1 MIKVEGRF
9 ILKVIISNNIY
20 NNYYLIINYMATL
33 FSHLKDKNTWK
44 NNKLKN
50 DLFQKIIIS

>member
-1 MIKVEGRF
+1 MEGRF
-9 ILKVIISNNIY
+9 ILKVITSNNIY

-33 FSHLKDKNTWK
+33 FSHLRDKNTWK

-50 DLFQKIIIS
+50 DLFEEIIIS